1 METEHKERVDVIRI
15 RRITGYLVGS
25 VDSFN
30 RGKRAELADRM
41 KNIGRVGYQQDKN
54 IRVNV

>member
-1 METEHKERVDVIRI
+1 MKTEHKEKVDVIRI

-30 RGKRAELADRM
+30 RGKKAELADRT

-54 IRVNV
+54 IGVNI